1 MATTC
6 DFLLSCSWLRYLTS
20 PAFQL
25 VRNCFK
31 MFVLFG
37 WNPFYAGKT
46 VPFVIYSLGRDTNFD
61 KFCSLLIN
69 YIFSQHVLPVYCS
82 CSVLFAWTT
91 GGCLLSR
98 MNTRNL
104 QKPPVRTVFIGSSSL
119 QIWSILYL
127 AAWPIMPRWPIWAA
141 WVFLH
146 RPTVLSTEKPLFQKK
161 SKITKWHIRCP
172 ENPWKMHSFLWGKE
186 YTN

>member
-6 DFLLSCSWLRYLTS
+6 DFLLSCSWLRHLMS

-46 VPFVIYSLGRDTNFD
+46 VPFVIYSLGRDINFD
-61 KFCSLLIN
+61 KFCSSLIN

-91 GGCLLSR
+91 GGCLLSQ
-98 MNTRNL
+98 MNTQNL
-104 QKPPVRTVFIGSSSL
+104 QKPPVRTVLAPLVCRYGAYYTL
-119 QIWSILYL
+119 QHDPLCQGDRFELPEYFCTELQCSPQRNLFFRRN
-127 AAWPIMPRWPIWAA
+127 PR
-141 WVFLH
+141 
-146 RPTVLSTEKPLFQKK
+146 
-161 SKITKWHIRCP
+161 
-172 ENPWKMHSFLWGKE
+172 
-186 YTN
+186 